1 MKFKAGDKII
11 MKDGTSQYERVV
23 VGYSQKG
30 YVVYE
35 YKSALEN
42 RWILTSG
49 HEDQYKLAPVK
60 KEGWINIYEANK
72 NPEGFSRIWTNGIF
86 DNKES
91 AMKVGQTQRDYITTI
106 HIEWEE

>member
-1 MKFKAGDKII
+1 MKFKAGDKIV
-11 MKDGTSQYERVV
+11 MKEGTSQYERVV

-35 YKSALEN
+35 YKSASCGQ
-42 RWILTSG
+42 WSLTSG

-60 KEGWINIYEANK
+60 KEGWVNVYNRPTSVDRTGGVIYASKDEAMRNRGLA
-72 NPEGFSRIWTNGIF
+72 NHV
-86 DNKES
+86 
-91 AMKVGQTQRDYITTI
+91 AVV